1 MDFVARIPEDKIA
14 EIKQSVDIV
23 DVISEYVQLRKQGR
37 NYFGLCP
44 FHGENTPSFSV
55 SQDKQIFHCFGCGMG
70 GNAFSFIMEIEG
82 VSFQEA
88 AEKVATKGNVELEI
102 DSSIHNHI
110 ESSLP
115 PDHIEMIKAHEL
127 LAKFY
132 HHLLMNTNEGAD
144 ALNHLFKRGFTKES
158 IQKFNIGYSLPEWNF
173 AVNYLD
179 KHGFSLETMEKAGL
193 LARRNKDQAFV
204 DRFRNRIMFP
214 LLNEKGKTIAF
225 SARALSDEDHPK
237 YLNTPETQLFH
248 KSSILYNYHQARSHI
263 RRIGYTVLFEGFADV
278 ISADGAGV
286 SNGVALMGTALT
298 EKHIQI
304 LKRLSN
310 SIVLCLDSDDAG
322 LEAAFKSGSLL
333 ERYGMDVTVAQ
344 LPDKLDPDDY
354 IQQFGAEKF
363 REDVIG
369 NAQTWMAF
377 KLFYFR
383 RGKNLQNEGDLLDF
397 IDKAIIEIA
406 KLGNAVERD
415 MYLRQL
421 SEEFSLSLDALMSQ
435 LNELIQPHVDKKHEK
450 QQAGERQPEPRKVNL
465 PQRQRL
471 PAIALAERQLIAKM
485 MQQEELVYRIMEM
498 MGDGTFHY
506 DEHQAIVTYLLGY
519 YEEGNKPDSSLFM
532 NYLPDLK
539 LKKIVSEIEMLAV
552 DLEYSE
558 KELNDYVS
566 HVLKYP
572 KLLMIKEKQAE
583 QKAAERKKEFSKAIE
598 LAKEIVELR
607 RSL

>member
-70 GNAFSFIMEIEG
+70 GNAFSFIMEMEG
-82 VSFQEA
+82 ISFQEA
-88 AEKVATKGNVELEI
+88 AEKVAAKGNIELQI
-102 DSSIHNHI
+102 DPNTYNHNQ
-110 ESSLP
+110 SSLP
-115 PDHIEMIKAHEL
+115 PDQAEMIKAHEL
-127 LAKFY
+127 LTKFY
-132 HHLLMNTNEGAD
+132 HHLLLNTNEGTD
-144 ALNHLFKRGFTKES
+144 ALHHLLERGFTKES

-173 AVNYLD
+173 AVNYLE

-214 LLNEKGKTIAF
+214 LLNEKGKIVAF

-237 YLNTPETQLFH
+237 YLNTPETVLFH
-248 KSSILYNYHQARSHI
+248 KSSLLYNFYQARSHI
-263 RRIGYTVLFEGFADV
+263 RRLGYTVLFEGFADV
-278 ISADGAGV
+278 ISADRAGV

-298 EKHIQI
+298 ERHIQL

-310 SIVLCLDSDDAG
+310 TIVLCLDSDDAG
-322 LEAAFKSGSLL
+322 VEAAFKSGSLL
-333 ERYGMDVTVAQ
+333 EKYGMNVTVAQ

-354 IQQFGAEKF
+354 IQQYGAEKF

-397 IDKAIIEIA
+397 IDRAIIEIA

-415 MYLRQL
+415 MYIRQL
-421 SEEFSLSLDALMSQ
+421 SEEFTLSLEALMSQ
-435 LNELIQPHVDKKHEK
+435 LNERVQPTAMKEMEK
-450 QQAGERQPEPRKVNL
+450 QQAEERRSEPPKADL
-465 PQRQRL
+465 PRQQRL

-498 MGDGTFHY
+498 MGDGAFHY

-539 LKKIVSEIEMLAV
+539 LQKIVSEIEMLAV
-552 DLEYSE
+552 DHEYSE

-583 QKAAERKKEFSKAIE
+583 QKAAERKKEFGKAIE
-598 LAKEIVELR
+598 LAKEILELR